1 MIKSDGIAVGAAC
14 TLIIAAAGVGA
25 WLLATGVRIEVH
37 APPLFGWLSPRIGPG
52 TPAVIVLAII
62 AVVLA
67 RRLAAA
73 WPWRRVMIIGYLTA
87 VAWTGSLA
95 MIDGWSGGLGSRLT
109 NGHEYL
115 HELGRITSLGGFL
128 AGFSDHI
135 LDFRPD
141 SWTTHVAG
149 HPPGVTALFW
159 LLHQAGLGGGDW
171 AAVIIIV
178 LGCLAAVAVP
188 ATVWSLGAPE
198 AARRIVPFAVFLPG
212 ALWVGVSA
220 DGLFAGVA
228 AAGLALVVA
237 GVRSRRPVWPV
248 PVIAGGLL
256 LGLVPYL
263 SYGLILYGLIAAAAA
278 GLTIRLDGRRVLGRW
293 LVATGAAAL
302 VAVGF
307 TVAGFAWWEGL
318 SLVQTRYYQ
327 GVATDRPYPY
337 FVWANLAAFLIMV
350 GPIAAAAIV
359 RAVRA
364 LPGIGGPR
372 WPAAEQLVPAV
383 LSLAGFATVLL
394 ADLSG
399 LSKAETERIW
409 LPFGYVV
416 IIAVALLPA
425 VSARAGLALSVVL
438 TVVVAHLVW
447 TPW

>member
-14 TLIIAAAGVGA
+14 FLIIAAAAVGA
-25 WLLATGVRIEVH
+25 WLLATGVRIEVY
-37 APPLFGWLSPRIGPG
+37 APPLFGWLSPRLGPG
-52 TPAVIVLAII
+52 TPAVIGLSVIAI
-62 AVVLA
+62 VVA
-67 RRLAAA
+67 RRFAAEQS
-73 WPWRRVMIIGYLTA
+73 WRRVMIIGYLAA
-87 VAWTGSLA
+87 VAWTVSLA

-115 HELGRITSLGGFL
+115 HELGRIESLGVFL
-128 AGFSDHI
+128 ATFTDHI
-135 LDFRPD
+135 LDFQPG
-141 SWTTHVAG
+141 SWVTHVAG

-159 LLHQAGLGGGDW
+159 ILDRLGLGGGDC
-171 AAVIIIV
+171 AAVIIV
-178 LGCLAAVAVP
+178 LSGCLAAVAIP
-188 ATVWSLGAPE
+188 TVVSSLGAPE
-198 AARRIVPFAVFLPG
+198 AARRIVPFTVFLPG

-228 AAGLALVVA
+228 AAGLALIVA
-237 GVRSRRPVWPV
+237 GVRSRWAGWPI

-263 SYGLILYGLIAAAAA
+263 SYGLILYGLVVAAAA
-278 GLTIRLDGRRVLGRW
+278 GLTLRLDGRRVIGRW
-293 LVATGAAAL
+293 LVGTGAVAL
-302 VAVGF
+302 VAVIF

-318 SLVQTRYYQ
+318 SLVHTRYYQ
-327 GVATDRPYPY
+327 GVAADRPYSY

-350 GPIAAAAIV
+350 GPIAAAGLV

-364 LPGIGGPR
+364 LPGLGGPR
-372 WPAAEQLVPAV
+372 WPAAEHLVPAV
-383 LSLAGFATVLL
+383 LALAGLATVLL

-416 IIAVALLPA
+416 IIAAALLPT
-425 VSARAGLALSVVL
+425 VSARAGLTLSVVL
-438 TVVVAHLVW
+438 TVVAAHLIW